1 MTKGA
6 NARKTGALTLGVR
19 SDDESKNDLHDKLK
33 ESEVIIQEVIG
44 DRLASPQV
52 DILRIDVANGRR
64 LQDSDTH
71 VFEVHFLAR
80 GFSTSISVANMD
92 LKHALREAFLTAG
105 VGVDVGFASLQW
117 TRSDGSVDGRQEGD
131 YTISISVIVILAFV
145 LLTLTVATV
154 ATVGVCAKFLMHRQ
168 KPVNKSA
175 CTDMNADNVLP
186 DEEKVVDL
194 EC

>member
-117 TRSDGSVDGRQEGD
+117 TISDGSVDGQQEGD
-131 YTISISVIVILAFV
+131 YTISISVIVILAFA
-145 LLTLTVATV
+145 LLTLTV
-154 ATVGVCAKFLMHRQ
+154 ATVGVCAKFLRQ

-175 CTDMNADNVLP
+175 CTDMNAGSVLP
-186 DEEKVVDL
+186 DEEKVVDF
-194 EC
+194 EVDV